1 MHIATDGIVIKERPI
16 GEKDKVITILTRTE
30 GIIEAIARGVRNTK
44 SRLLSG
50 VSLFTY
56 SDFSIYKGKT
66 NFIIDS
72 AEEKTSF
79 YGVSAALEKTAL
91 CFYFSSVCIS
101 LSPSGEESEAFLRLF
116 LNSLYLLEKDL
127 KDISLVKA
135 VFELKAAEYGGF
147 SPSLTACSVCGVY
160 EDNKM
165 FLNLRSGELFCDSH
179 KRGMGEIP
187 LSKKVLTAFR
197 FVYFNEIERAFGF
210 QLDSLSLRQF
220 SSAAEMYLLAQT
232 NEKFKTLD
240 FFKSI
245 TGKYDG

>member
-1 MHIATDGIVIKERPI
+1 MTLKTDGIVIKERPI

-56 SDFSIYKGKT
+56 SDFSIFKGKT

-72 AEEKTSF
+72 AEEKVSF
-79 YGVSAALEKTAL
+79 HGVSSSLEKTAL
-91 CFYFSSVCIS
+91 CFYFSSVCLS
-101 LSPSGEESEAFLRLF
+101 LTPSGEESEAFLRLF

-127 KDISLVKA
+127 KEHSLVKA
-135 VFELKAAEYGGF
+135 VFELKLMEYGGF
-147 SPSLTACSVCGVY
+147 SPNLTACSVCGVY

-165 FLNLRSGELFCDSH
+165 FLSLQSGELLCSEH
-179 KRGMGEIP
+179 KTGMGEIP
-187 LSKKVLTAFR
+187 LTSKVLTAFR
-197 FVYFNEIERAFGF
+197 FVYFNEIEKAFGF
-210 QLDSLSLRQF
+210 QLDDLSLKRF

-232 NEKFKTLD
+232 GERFKTLD
-240 FFKSI
+240 FYKSI
-245 TGKYDG
+245 VGKE